1 VIAVPVFQAPA
12 CGLAARGSNPDATA
26 EAEASTAAMDEQEF
40 RVFYSRTARP
50 LRAYL
55 MSASGNSA
63 LTDDLLQEAYF
74 RLLRSKLR
82 AEDENHRKNYLFKIA
97 TNLLRDHHRR
107 RRPEMTE
114 LEQLSDHS
122 TAGER
127 ADLRSDMAR
136 AMRELRPR
144 DRQMLWLAYVEGFSH
159 REIGKALDLETA
171 SLRPMLF
178 RARKRLAEVLRA
190 RGFKQ

>member
-1 VIAVPVFQAPA
+1 VIAVPVFHATA

-26 EAEASTAAMDEQEF
+26 EAEAGTAAMNEQEF

-63 LTDDLLQEAYF
+63 LADDLVQEAYF
-74 RLLRSKLR
+74 RLLRSKLQ
-82 AEDENHRKNYLFKIA
+82 AQDEDHRKNYLFKIA

-107 RRPEMTE
+107 RRPETSE
-114 LEQLSDHS
+114 LEKIVHYSD
-122 TAGER
+122 TGEK
-127 ADLRSDMAR
+127 AHLRSDMAR

-159 REIGKALDLETA
+159 REIGKALDLETS

-190 RGFKQ
+190 RGFKS